1 MLTNLTEIGNRQRFI
16 SGRADFGLCALALTL
31 LLAICLL
38 TPQMAAAKKVR
49 PLALGIDDS
58 LLHSEPTAP
67 LAIERSQGIYA
78 RWARVSI
85 GWGQVAPGG
94 TSRPAGFDA
103 RNPNDPRYSWERYDA
118 TVTRLTA
125 AGFRV
130 YITLLGAPRWAQQGE
145 APRNEAAGGGAW
157 RPNADD
163 YGDFARAAALRYN
176 GLTPAKAGGGLLPRV
191 RYWQAWNEPNLPLFL
206 APATPGTYRPLLN
219 SFYDAVKAVQPDAQ
233 VIAAGLA
240 PVKSSTPAF
249 FPKVFAQRLLCLK
262 PANGSFRRDARC
274 TPAKFDIFSV
284 HPYSLRAGPRQHAAI
299 TGNMFVADVIDI
311 AHMLR
316 AAVRVKSVFPRRP
329 KQLWSTEFAWF
340 TNPPN
345 ASVGDPP
352 ARAGVRTNIALYDL
366 WRFGV
371 SQITWFAT
379 SDSSAAIV
387 TGGGL
392 FDAEGRPKPTRD
404 ALRFPFYVQR
414 IARGGLYVW
423 GRAPL
428 GARRVAIVSARGS
441 EGDALLRLTPQAD
454 GMFTARIRRPGN
466 LRRLLV
472 RAEQGSISS
481 LAMRPLA
488 RPR

>member
-1 MLTNLTEIGNRQRFI
+1 MMTKLTEIAIVCNSRR
-16 SGRADFGLCALALTL
+16 RPALDLAFGALLGL
-31 LLAICLL
+31 LVLVLIQ
-38 TPQMAAAKKVR
+38 PQASTAKQIR
-49 PLALGIDDS
+49 PLVLGVDDS
-58 LLHSEPTAP
+58 QFYDPSRSSTV
-67 LAIERSQGIYA
+67 IERSHEIGA
-78 RWARVSI
+78 RWVRVTI

-94 TSRPAGFDA
+94 MSRPAGFDA
-103 RNPNDPRYSWERYDA
+103 RNPNDPRYRWERYDA
-118 TVTRLTA
+118 TIKRLTG
-125 AGFRV
+125 AGFAV
-130 YITLLGAPRWAQQGE
+130 YVTLLGAPRWAQDGE

-157 RPNADD
+157 RPNAAD

-176 GLTPAKAGGGLLPRV
+176 GLTPDPAGGGLLPRV
-191 RYWQAWNEPNLPLFL
+191 RFWQAWNEPNLPLFL

-219 SFYDAVKAVQPDAQ
+219 SFYDAVKAVQPDAK

-249 FPKVFAQRLLCLK
+249 FPKVFARRLLCLK
-262 PANGSFRRDARC
+262 PANGSFRRDTAC

-311 AHMLR
+311 VHMLR

-366 WRFGV
+366 WRFGLT
-371 SQITWFAT
+371 QITWFAT
-379 SDSSAAIV
+379 GDESAAIV
-387 TGGGL
+387 QGGG
-392 FDAEGRPKPTRD
+392 FYRADGKAKPTRD
-404 ALRFPFYVQR
+404 ALRFPFYAQR
-414 IARGGLYVW
+414 IAGGGLYVW

-428 GARRVAIVSARGS
+428 GTRRVSIVNVRGGGRGAI
-441 EGDALLRLTPQAD
+441 LRLTPQAD
-454 GMFTARIRRPGN
+454 GMFAARIRRPGN
-466 LRRLLV
+466 LRRMLV
-472 RAEQGSISS
+472 RANQGPIHS
-481 LAMRPLA
+481 LAMRPVA